1 LIYGD
6 ALGEMGLEVIDDAGV
21 FRGGAADEKL
31 VDLLARWE
39 EQLEEPM
46 VLFKYVLRGD
56 LGHCGDG
63 VGFGHAA
70 VETLVDE
77 LLRLVVAEHLGC
89 YADGGELAEIV
100 VSVQELIYDRL
111 VGFALCC

>member
-1 LIYGD
+1 
-6 ALGEMGLEVIDDAGV
+6 MMLEFFEVEPQMKSSSTCWP
-21 FRGGAADEKL
+21 GGKNSWRS
-31 VDLLARWE
+31 RWYC
-39 EQLEEPM
+39 LSM
-46 VLFKYVLRGD
+46 FCAVTWVT
-56 LGHCGDG
+56 
-63 VGFGHAA
+63 VAT